1 MHDLVQL
8 SQNNDRQKIPKN
20 VNASSRRKTEGVTN
34 MSENYLKTENNADIL
49 VEPKE
54 DVNSPVRMPNG
65 KTFKTKLA
73 MCNYYGIDIKEVC
86 KTKEEDGITFEK
98 AACRVI
104 CKKEGYA
111 KEDMQVIKLKRI
123 LFSLYMVECAMVE
136 SVNVVANTPCVTVSM
151 VDHESARAAAEEL
164 GIWELVSAGRIN
176 YSVLASKLEALKDI
190 ATIVEEAF
198 TETSQES

>member
-1 MHDLVQL
+1 MRV
-8 SQNNDRQKIPKN
+8 RE
-20 VNASSRRKTEGVTN
+20 KTEGVTN
-34 MSENYLKTENNADIL
+34 MSEKYLKTENNEDIL
-49 VEPKE
+49 LESKENSMDNLAKIE

-73 MCNYYGIDIKEVC
+73 MCNYYGIDIKEICRVRD
-86 KTKEEDGITFEK
+86 EDGITFEK

-111 KEDMQVIKLKRI
+111 KEDMKVIKLKRI

-164 GIWELVSAGRIN
+164 GIWDLVSAGRIN
-176 YSVLASKLEALKDI
+176 YSILASKLEALKDI
-190 ATIVEEAF
+190 AAIVEEAF
-198 TETSQES
+198 AETSN

>member
-1 MHDLVQL
+1 
-8 SQNNDRQKIPKN
+8 
-20 VNASSRRKTEGVTN
+20 
-34 MSENYLKTENNADIL
+34 MSEKYLKTENNEDIL
-49 VEPKE
+49 LESKENSMDNLAKIE

-65 KTFKTKLA
+65 KSFKTKLA
-73 MCNYYGIDIKEVC
+73 MCNYYGIDIKEIC
-86 KTKEEDGITFEK
+86 KVRDEDGITFEK

-111 KEDMQVIKLKRI
+111 EEDMKVIKLKRI

-151 VDHESARAAAEEL
+151 VDHESAKAAAEEL
-164 GIWELVSAGRIN
+164 GIWDLVSAGRIN

-190 ATIVEEAF
+190 AAIVEEAF
-198 TETSQES
+198 TETSKESPSL

>member
-1 MHDLVQL
+1 MRV
-8 SQNNDRQKIPKN
+8 RE
-20 VNASSRRKTEGVTN
+20 KTEGVTN
-34 MSENYLKTENNADIL
+34 MSEKYLKTENNEDIL
-49 VEPKE
+49 LESKENSMDNLAKIE

-73 MCNYYGIDIKEVC
+73 MCNYYGIDIKEICRVRD
-86 KTKEEDGITFEK
+86 EDGITFEK

-111 KEDMQVIKLKRI
+111 KEDMKVIKLKRI

-164 GIWELVSAGRIN
+164 GIWDLVSAGRIN

-190 ATIVEEAF
+190 AAIVEEAF
-198 TETSQES
+198 AETSQES

>member
-1 MHDLVQL
+1 MRV
-8 SQNNDRQKIPKN
+8 RE
-20 VNASSRRKTEGVTN
+20 KTEGVTN
-34 MSENYLKTENNADIL
+34 MSEKYLKTENNEDIL
-49 VEPKE
+49 LESKENSMDNLAKIE

-65 KTFKTKLA
+65 KSFKTKLA
-73 MCNYYGIDIKEVC
+73 MCNYYGIDIKEICRVRD
-86 KTKEEDGITFEK
+86 EDGITFEK

-111 KEDMQVIKLKRI
+111 KEDMKVIKLKRI

-164 GIWELVSAGRIN
+164 GIWDLVSAGRIN
-176 YSVLASKLEALKDI
+176 YSILASKLEALKDI
-190 ATIVEEAF
+190 AAIVEEAF
-198 TETSQES
+198 AETSN

>member
-1 MHDLVQL
+1 
-8 SQNNDRQKIPKN
+8 
-20 VNASSRRKTEGVTN
+20 
-34 MSENYLKTENNADIL
+34 MSEKYLKTENNEDIL
-49 VEPKE
+49 LESKENSMDNLAKIE
-54 DVNSPVRMPNG
+54 DVNSPIRMPNG
-65 KTFKTKLA
+65 KSFKTKLA
-73 MCNYYGIDIKEVC
+73 MCNYYGIDIKEIC
-86 KTKEEDGITFEK
+86 KIRDEDGITFEK

-111 KEDMQVIKLKRI
+111 KEDMKVIKLKRI

-164 GIWELVSAGRIN
+164 GIWDLVSAGRIN

-190 ATIVEEAF
+190 AAIVEEAF
-198 TETSQES
+198 TETSKESPSL